1 MDEQTA
7 KALVLKSALIIS
19 LCCSTTTALAM
30 PLINY
35 QFPSET
41 LTPEIRSTS
50 IKASVSLSKAISMIF
65 LAMGELEHDRVQ
77 DANMLIDDAEKE
89 LRVAIRSYKR
99 IKEIISARPRR
110 AKRKIRY
117 ELFFPE
123 IRDRIDLIRKIY
135 SLPLPYSLESL
146 ADLALLELEQF
157 RREVN
162 VAKFRRE
169 NPREKW
175 FKLFEGIKRVVDI
188 GGMVSDISSRGWS
201 TGYW

>member
-1 MDEQTA
+1 MDKQTA

-35 QFPSET
+35 QFPSKT

-135 SLPLPYSLESL
+135 SLPLPYSLELL

-162 VAKFRRE
+162 VAKFERRE
-169 NPREKW
+169 DSREKW

-188 GGMVSDISSRGWS
+188 GGMVTDISSGW
-201 TGYW
+201 YW